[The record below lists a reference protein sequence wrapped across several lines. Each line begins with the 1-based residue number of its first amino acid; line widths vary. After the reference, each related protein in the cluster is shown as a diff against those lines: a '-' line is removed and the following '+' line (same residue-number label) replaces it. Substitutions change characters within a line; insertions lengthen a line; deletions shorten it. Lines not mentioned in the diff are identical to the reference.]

1 MKRLITCASLV
12 AVGVANVDAQP
23 VGEPSLSKLWSV
35 SAKLRGFYDDNYN
48 TAPDSAPAGVA
59 YDKGESFG
67 FSLAPSIGLNL
78 IGDQTTLNLRY
89 DFDLRWYEARDDD
102 QIDMYH
108 GASLNFDHRFSE
120 RYRVEVYDQFNYSDE
135 PSVLESNGQQTTFYR
150 SEDDNLRNYGG
161 IGFYGSFTEN
171 WGYRLGFENTLY
183 DYSEEGAGSRS
194 ALLDRMENKPTID
207 FRRVLQP
214 NTVALVGY
222 SYTDVDYTA
231 DEFLSFYD
239 QDPGDATSDF
249 RNSRNH
255 FGFVG
260 LDHAF
265 TARLDAKVRLG
276 AQFADYYNAGD
287 DQISP
292 YADVMFGYTYAE
304 GSRVQLGVK
313 TGMIATDVAMSATGQ
328 GVTLGAD
335 STTTFVGVNHRLT
348 SRLNAQARGMW
359 QAMSYFGDSPYSDEW
374 DNYYTVDVGLTY
386 TLNTYVALEA
396 GYLWDRLDSDISNR
410 SFSRNRGYFG
420 VRATY

>member
-12 AVGVANVDAQP
+12 AVGVTTVDAQP

-48 TAPDSAPAGVA
+48 TAPDSPPPGVA

-67 FSLAPSIGLNL
+67 FSVAPSIGLNL

-108 GASLNFDHRFSE
+108 SASLNFDHRFNE
-120 RYRVEVYDQFNYSDE
+120 RYRIEVYDQFAYADE
-135 PSVLESNGQQTTFYR
+135 PAVLETSGQQTTFFR
-150 SEDDNLRNYGG
+150 SEDENLRNYAG
-161 IGFYGSFTEN
+161 IGFYGGFSEK

-183 DYSEEGAGSRS
+183 DYSEEGPGSRS

-207 FRRVLQP
+207 FRRVLQE

-222 SYTDVDYTA
+222 SYNDVDYTA
-231 DEFLSFYD
+231 DELLVPIAGS
-239 QDPGDATSDF
+239 PTSEL

-255 FGFVG
+255 FAFVG
-260 LDHAF
+260 FDHSF
-265 TARLDAKVRLG
+265 TARLDTKIRVG
-276 AQFADYYNAGD
+276 AQIADYYNAEED
-287 DQISP
+287 EIRP
-292 YADVMFGYTYAE
+292 YADAMFGYTYAE

-313 TGMIATDVAMSATGQ
+313 TGMIATDIAVAQDLS
-328 GVTLGAD
+328 GVTLGAN
-335 STTTFVGVNHRLT
+335 STTTFLGVNHRLT
-348 SRLNAQARGMW
+348 SKLNAQARGMW
-359 QAMSYFGDSPYSDEW
+359 QALSYFGESTYDDEW
-374 DNYYTVDVGLTY
+374 DNYFTVDVGLTY
-386 TLNTYVALEA
+386 TLNTYVALEG
-396 GYLWDRLDSDISNR
+396 GYLWDRLDSDIPNR
-410 SFSRNRGYFG
+410 SYTRNRAYLG